1 MSSKTKPKQ
10 QPKPAVTY
18 RRVSTDRQNDEGI
31 GLDLQKTA
39 IDGFASAAG
48 YLVVEEY
55 VEGGVSGGATLGKR
69 PALRSAL
76 DHARRLGA
84 PLIVDGL
91 SRLSRDTSTMEEIVR
106 EFGVQIVSARDG
118 DVDEAIALGQVARAQ
133 KERELIGERTR
144 NKLQQLK
151 SQGVVLGNQTNLGEA
166 QKRGAE
172 SNVIAKR
179 QKALE
184 ILHVLDD
191 AGLGDTATAREV
203 VDTLNQRGVVTRTGL
218 TWNKTNVRGPLRE
231 ARLIAEEKP
240 SQSFTDNPNFG
251 RFA

>member
-1 MSSKTKPKQ
+1 MSSKIRP
-10 QPKPAVTY
+10 QPRPAVSY

-31 GLDLQKTA
+31 GLDLQKKA

-91 SRLSRDTSTMEEIVR
+91 SRLSRDTSTMEEMVR
-106 EFGVQIVSARDG
+106 EFGVPIVSARDG
-118 DVDEAIALGQVARAQ
+118 AVDEAIALGQVARAQ

-151 SQGVVLGNQTNLGEA
+151 SQGVVLGNQTNLPEA

-179 QKALE
+179 LKALE
-184 ILHVLDD
+184 ILQVLED

-203 VDTLNQRGVVTRTGL
+203 ADALNQRGVVTRTGL
-218 TWNKTNVRGPLRE
+218 SWNKTNVRGALKYARQLALEELASPLKE
-231 ARLIAEEKP
+231 H
-240 SQSFTDNPNFG
+240 PNFG

>member
-1 MSSKTKPKQ
+1 MTSSPKPKTKP
-10 QPKPAVTY
+10 AVSF

-31 GLDLQKTA
+31 GLELQKRA

-48 YLVVEEY
+48 YRVVEEY
-55 VEGGVSGGATLGKR
+55 VEGGVSGGAALGKR
-69 PALRSAL
+69 PVLRSAL

-91 SRLSRDTSTMEEIVR
+91 SRLSRDTGAMEEIVR

-144 NKLQQLK
+144 HKLQQLK
-151 SQGVVLGNQTNLGEA
+151 SQGVVLGNQTNLPEA

-172 SNVIAKR
+172 SNVLAKR

-184 ILHVLDD
+184 ILRVLEE
-191 AGLGDTATAREV
+191 AGLGDNVTAREV
-203 VDTLNQRGVVTRTGL
+203 ADALNQRGVVSRTGL
-218 TWNKTNVRGPLRE
+218 TWNRTSVRGPLRE
-231 ARLIAEEKP
+231 ARLIALEKP
-240 SQSFTDNPNFG
+240 NQSLTDNPNFG